1 MPTAAERFRTDCQG
15 RPATSDIGSRLP
27 QRRNQFRQR
36 AVRAPISH
44 YCLPN
49 WFIGSLRRAVEEPRG
64 GTAPLPPATPTG
76 AGPSHVQTPW
86 QAVRVEPVEINAGAW
101 YLRALRA
108 DERVDD
114 RPALAM
120 LGEHHPDYVESLAAQ
135 WDSETLY
142 SWAVCEPT
150 TGELLAEVTLD
161 PSTGDIATRA
171 RPGHEPAA
179 RTGAEAVQRFAA
191 AMLD

>member
-1 MPTAAERFRTDCQG
+1 M
-15 RPATSDIGSRLP
+15 
-27 QRRNQFRQR
+27 
-36 AVRAPISH
+36 
-44 YCLPN
+44 
-49 WFIGSLRRAVEEPRG
+49 
-64 GTAPLPPATPTG
+64 
-76 AGPSHVQTPW
+76 
-86 QAVRVEPVEINAGAW
+86 EPVEINAGAW

-108 DERVDD
+108 DARVDD
-114 RPALAM
+114 RPALAL
-120 LGEHHPDYVESLAAQ
+120 LGEHRPDYVETLAAH

-161 PSTGDIATRA
+161 PSSGDIATRA